1 MLQRTPFIFFFVC
14 ICFAITE
21 AQSRF
26 DSLMNLANKADHDT
40 LRIFFMNEA
49 SVAIRESDN
58 EQALSLATQANRKAQ
73 QLGYKR
79 GVAMT
84 LANIGWI
91 YYRNGIYSQAL
102 DASNQALKIDREL
115 GDKNEIVNSLNNIG
129 AINFE
134 QRQYENSLRSFK
146 EALQLATEQ
155 GNRLGTSRSL
165 NNIAFCYLR
174 LGKLDSAKYYTRQAQ
189 EGYYNDFFRTSFS
202 YRMLGD
208 ISFEEKNFGEALKHY
223 DTCLTNAVKQNNNFL
238 RVSTQYRIG
247 KALIRLGQIDR
258 AISLLTQNIL
268 LAKKFKYPSELE
280 STYLVLS
287 DAYKAKG
294 DLTTAMEFQTRHYQL
309 KDSLSE
315 QRRGAVTQS
324 IQSRYDS
331 EIKNAQIEL
340 PTKDAVIKE
349 NELKAQRL
357 LMYVGIGILV
367 ILALLVFNLIQS
379 NQRNKTANRLLSVQN
394 ELIQDQSRQM
404 EILNKTKDKILSII
418 SHDMR
423 SPLAGLKGLV
433 NLMGTES
440 ITQQEFV
447 DISKNLRKNLDYV
460 YNDLDNLL
468 HWANAQLKGI
478 KPQFQNVAL
487 REVVLEKVNL
497 FTEVS
502 KNKLI
507 TFEVEIPEDLLVWA
521 DVNHLH
527 LIIRNLLSN
536 AIKFSHAN
544 SSILITAKLIA
555 NEVQLSVQDF
565 GVGMAPPDL
574 EKLFKI
580 ENHFS
585 KVGTQNEKGVGLGL
599 ILVKEFVTTN
609 QGSISVRSKPGE
621 GSVFSLRL
629 QVGHS

>member
-1 MLQRTPFIFFFVC
+1 MLKPKSFVFVFVC
-14 ICFAITE
+14 MSLATAR
-21 AQSRF
+21 AQTPF
-26 DSLMNLANKADHDT
+26 DSLMNLADKAAHDT

-49 SVAIRESDN
+49 SVAIRETDN
-58 EQALSLATQANRKAQ
+58 EQALNLATQANRKAQ

-91 YYRNGIYSQAL
+91 YYRNGIFSQAL

-115 GDKNEIVNSLNNIG
+115 GDKKEIVNSLNNIG

-134 QRQYENSLRSFK
+134 QRRYENSLQSFK
-146 EALQLATEQ
+146 EALQLATQQ
-155 GNRLGTSRSL
+155 GNRLGISRSL

-189 EGYYNDFFRTSFS
+189 DGNLNDFFRTSFS
-202 YRMLGD
+202 FRMLGD

-223 DTCLTNAVKQNNNFL
+223 ETCLTNAMQQNNNFL

-294 DLTTAMEFQTRHYQL
+294 DLTAAMEYQTRHYQL

-340 PTKDAVIKE
+340 LTKDAVIKE
-349 NELKAQRL
+349 NELRAQRL
-357 LMYVGIGILV
+357 LMYVGIAILV
-367 ILALLVFNLIQS
+367 ILALLIFNLIQS
-379 NQRNKTANRLLSVQN
+379 NQRNKAANRMLSVQN
-394 ELIQDQSRQM
+394 ELIQDQSRQV
-404 EILNKTKDKILSII
+404 EVLNKTKDKILSII

-433 NLMGTES
+433 NLMGSES

-478 KPQFQNVAL
+478 KPQFENVVL
-487 REVVLEKVNL
+487 RQVVLEKVNL
-497 FTEVS
+497 FGEVS
-502 KNKLI
+502 KNKTI
-507 TFEVEIPEDLLVWA
+507 TFEVDIPENVLVWA
-521 DVNHLH
+521 DINHLG

-544 SSILITAKLIA
+544 SCILITARSSD
-555 NEVQLSVQDF
+555 NEVNLFVQDF
-565 GVGMAPPDL
+565 GVGMEPEDL
-574 EKLFKI
+574 KQLFKI

-585 KVGTQNEKGVGLGL
+585 KVGTQNEKGIGLGL
-599 ILVKEFVTTN
+599 ILVNEFVKTN
-609 QGSISVRSKPGE
+609 RGSIAIESKVGT
-621 GSVFSLRL
+621 GSTFSIVL
-629 QVGHS
+629 QRGHT